1 MLSERR
7 GYTSRMP
14 TDNTAN
20 GRWRARLVRWAWRLG
35 IALALIVGTVVIGG
49 AVDARYRLPDLQ
61 PWHRYSPPSEL
72 RAGEMDD
79 RFTLAD
85 YLSRE
90 GRVFEEV
97 RTSVEDVVTPSGPF
111 EVNRYI
117 RSSRSS
123 PSRLERD
130 YNRTFEVEPDVVRG
144 GALLIHG
151 LTDSPYSMR
160 AIADVLRSKG
170 YYCLV
175 LRMPG
180 HGTVPAGL
188 VTSVAADWN
197 AAVRVGVRHVH
208 SRVGADKP
216 LVLVGYSNGGALVT
230 RYTLDALEDSSLPR
244 PQRLVLVS
252 PMIGVTPAARLS
264 SVISALGPIDYFE
277 KARWLDVVPEYNPFK
292 YNSFPANAARQTYD
306 VTQDLQARLTRITAD
321 GRLAQMPPI
330 LTFQSLVDATVST
343 PAIVSNLY
351 DRLPQNGSALVL
363 FDFNRHAR
371 LDPFIRPSDLSLMAR
386 MFEGRARPYR
396 VTVITNAAP
405 DTLQVAARD
414 IAPGT
419 TTPVDEGLDLEWS
432 RDVFSLSHVA
442 LPFPPDDPVYGSAAR
457 ASVEGPVALGLLSP
471 RGERAVLTV
480 PVEVLM
486 RVSSNPFFPYLHRR
500 LAEWVP

>member
-1 MLSERR
+1 MLSEPR
-7 GYTSRMP
+7 GYTARMP
-14 TDNTAN
+14 SDDMIRRPWYRRLL
-20 GRWRARLVRWAWRLG
+20 RWGLWLVL
-35 IALALIVGTVVIGG
+35 ALLLIVGTVIVGG
-49 AVDARYRLPDLQ
+49 AFDARYRLGDLH

-72 RAGEMDD
+72 RASDMTD

-85 YLSRE
+85 FLARE
-90 GRVFEEV
+90 NRVFDEV
-97 RTSVEDVVTPSGPF
+97 RTGVEDVVRPTSPF
-111 EVNRYI
+111 EVNRYV

-123 PSRLERD
+123 PTRLERD
-130 YNRTFEVEPDVVRG
+130 YNRTFEVEPATVRG

-151 LTDSPYSMR
+151 LTDAPYSMR
-160 AIADVLRSKG
+160 AIADVLRAEG

-188 VTSVAADWN
+188 VTSGADDWN
-197 AAVRVGVRHVH
+197 AAVRLGVRHVQ
-208 SRVGADKP
+208 SRIGAGKP

-230 RYTLDALEDSSLPR
+230 RYTLDSLEDASLPR

-252 PMIGVTPAARLS
+252 PMIGVTPMARLS

-306 VTQDLQARLTRITAD
+306 ITQQLQARLTRTAAD
-321 GRLAQMPPI
+321 GRLAQFPPV

-343 PAIVSNLY
+343 PAIVGNLY

-371 LDPFIRPSDLSLMAR
+371 LDPFIRPSDLTLMAR
-386 MFEGRARPYR
+386 MFEKRARDYR
-396 VTVITNAAP
+396 VTVITNSGP
-405 DTLQVAARD
+405 GTLEVSARD
-414 IAPGT
+414 FAPGT
-419 TTPVDEGLDLEWS
+419 TSPADEALGLEWA

-442 LPFPPDDPVYGSAAR
+442 LPFPTDDPVYGNMATE
-457 ASVEGPVALGLLSP
+457 VPNGPVALGLLSP
-471 RGERAVLTV
+471 RGERSVLTV
-480 PVEVLM
+480 PVDVLM
-486 RVSSNPFFPYLHRR
+486 RVSSNPFFPYMERR
-500 LAEWVP
+500 ISEWVR